1 MKKMKPQSAQRARS
15 SIVNGRHEMISNQ
28 LRQAISWFLILLAF
42 LPGGS
47 VQAAEDT
54 AWALLSQVQPG
65 VNYDPGTQSWFFY
78 GVPIEQV
85 RYVIPG
91 AGVDLVRVLFIGRD
105 GFPYKVWVALGMEM
119 YPTGYVALGPWE
131 SPEQVYAI
139 RLKRTLLKVYIS
151 GTTGRLMPRV
161 DEQGIRW
168 ENCSSNDPCSY
179 GQLFDAMH
187 NDLSNLFIDY
197 EIGPGW
203 YPWGFLFWDVEIVAQ
218 DENLS
223 TKDTKEHEVLF
234 FPL

>member
-1 MKKMKPQSAQRARS
+1 MNRL
-15 SIVNGRHEMISNQ
+15 RHAFS
-28 LRQAISWFLILLAF
+28 LVCFFLAV
-42 LPGGS
+42 LPVSS
-47 VQAAEDT
+47 VQAADDPT
-54 AWALLSQVQPG
+54 WALLSQVQPG
-65 VNYDPGTQSWFFY
+65 VNYDPLTQSWFFY

-85 RYVIPG
+85 RYEIPG
-91 AGVDLVRVLFIGRD
+91 AGVDLVRVQFIGRD
-105 GFPYKVWVALGMEM
+105 GIPYKVWVALGMEM

-131 SPEQVYAI
+131 SPKQVHAI

-151 GTTGRLMPRV
+151 ETTGRLSPRI

-168 ENCSSNDPCSY
+168 ENCPSNELCGY

-197 EIGPGW
+197 EIAPGW
-203 YPWGFLFWDVEIVAQ
+203 YPWGFLFWDVEIISQ